1 MDDVNYQRGMLYMS
15 ANPSLNLPFS
25 SSGGDP
31 SNGSAALLNLYSREV
46 KKFPV
51 LASRIDRRVFRV
63 RQNAELGRGGRAR
76 PSDTN
81 ATTRLPLGR
90 LH

>member
-1 MDDVNYQRGMLYMS
+1 MDDVNYQRGMLYMA

-46 KKFPV
+46 KKFP
-51 LASRIDRRVFRV
+51 
-63 RQNAELGRGGRAR
+63 
-76 PSDTN
+76 
-81 ATTRLPLGR
+81 LPLTHKH
-90 LH
+90 LLLWYFFPL